1 MNSVHERSDKEWGG
15 DVKTFD
21 DNFSF
26 EYIPST
32 HSQEYEDRMFEDLSI
47 SLSVNHLPGVKEMFD
62 ESLSNICLPDAIPET
77 AQNLLN
83 STWNEACNLTQIL
96 GQDRKEAL
104 EKSLEDYISKV
115 SAIKLDADKKDV
127 DDGKRRYD

>member
-1 MNSVHERSDKEWGG
+1 MAESALRHLKNYKASDI

-26 EYIPST
+26 KYVPLT

-62 ESLSNICLPDAIPET
+62 E
-77 AQNLLN
+77 
-83 STWNEACNLTQIL
+83 
-96 GQDRKEAL
+96 
-104 EKSLEDYISKV
+104 
-115 SAIKLDADKKDV
+115 
-127 DDGKRRYD
+127 